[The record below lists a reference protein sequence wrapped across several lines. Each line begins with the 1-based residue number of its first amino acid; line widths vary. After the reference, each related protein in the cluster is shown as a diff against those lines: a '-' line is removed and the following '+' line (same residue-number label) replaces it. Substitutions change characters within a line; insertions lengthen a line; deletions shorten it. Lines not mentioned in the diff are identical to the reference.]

1 MIKKI
6 ERGDILW
13 VNLDPTVGNEI
24 HKHRPCVVL
33 TVNPL
38 NDVRRTVVIMPLSSA
53 VAPHPPLVV
62 AVPSAGKTSTAKI
75 DQLRAVDKSR
85 LVCHEGTLAQRDLHA
100 IEHAVKTI
108 LGL

>member
-38 NDVRRTVVIMPLSSA
+38 NDVRRTAVVMPLSSA

-85 LVCHEGTLAQRDLHA
+85 FTKHEGKVSLHDMRA
-100 IEHAVKTI
+100 IEHA
-108 LGL
+108 LR